1 MKCFISALFTSNV
14 FFSFHFTV
22 YIDLNIYVSTCLR
35 EQSVEFVNFIS
46 EISLFI
52 DTTYFPYVSAS
63 GLPQRNFIIV
73 SVTMYVVT
81 S

>member
-1 MKCFISALFTSNV
+1 M
-14 FFSFHFTV
+14 FSFYAKNLHFNLT
-22 YIDLNIYVSTCLR
+22 LIYYK
-35 EQSVEFVNFIS
+35 N
-46 EISLFI
+46 
-52 DTTYFPYVSAS
+52 TTYFPYVSAS